1 MTSFKVASYL
11 IIVQVIVVLTIF
23 QGMCIWQQVHT
34 EAKAGAGM
42 LVSVG
47 GAYQR
52 FTTVYSREPKVKFYS
67 KYYER

>member
-1 MTSFKVASYL
+1 MATGT
-11 IIVQVIVVLTIF
+11 Q
-23 QGMCIWQQVHT
+23 